1 MLSFE
6 TRKVD
11 PKDFYFNE
19 MPLNTET
26 LVDDTTL
33 RDGIQKPSLRAPLYD
48 PMCSIEYTKRPSLFD
63 KSFMIWV

>member
-33 RDGIQKPSLRAPLYD
+33 RDGIQKPSLRAPL
-48 PMCSIEYTKRPSLFD
+48 
-63 KSFMIWV
+63 